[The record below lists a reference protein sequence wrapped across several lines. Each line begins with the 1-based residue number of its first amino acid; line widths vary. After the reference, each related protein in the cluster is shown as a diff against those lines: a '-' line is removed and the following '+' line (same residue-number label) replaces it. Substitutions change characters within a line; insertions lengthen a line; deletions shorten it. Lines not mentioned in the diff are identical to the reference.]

1 MNVLVCL
8 KQIPNLDETEA
19 QMNAETLTVVREGVP
34 VMKNSFD
41 ENALEMAVRL
51 KEASGGTVTVLTMGP
66 AQVKSALQE
75 AASVGADK
83 LYQLTDD
90 AFAGSD
96 SYATSYVLSK
106 AIAHIE
112 AAEGKFDIIF
122 CGKEATDGYTGQVGP
137 EVAERLGLPQ
147 ITFVT
152 DINVDGTTV
161 KATRE
166 NNDAHEVVEVSAPV
180 LLTVSK
186 TEYEP
191 RFPNI
196 KSKLASL
203 KAKINVIGAS
213 DIGVGADDA
222 GLSGSLVKVLTS
234 YKPERKKEGIIIKAE
249 TPEEAAEQLGA
260 LLNDRNI
267 I

>member
-8 KQIPNLDETEA
+8 KQIPNLEETEA
-19 QMNAETLTVVREGVP
+19 KMNAETLVREGRP

-51 KEASGGTVTVLTMGP
+51 KEATGGTVSVLTMGP
-66 AQVKSALQE
+66 AQVKGALQE
-75 AASVGADK
+75 AHSVGANK
-83 LYQLTDD
+83 LYQLTDA

-96 SYATSYVLSK
+96 AAATAVILSK

-112 AAEGKFDIIF
+112 ASEGKFDIIF
-122 CGKEATDGYTGQVGP
+122 CGKEATDGATASVGP
-137 EVAERLGLPQ
+137 AVAEHLGLPQ
-147 ITFVT
+147 ITFVS
-152 DINVDGTTV
+152 DIKVEGSAV

-166 NNDAHEVVEVSAPV
+166 NNDGHEVIEANTPV

-186 TEYEP
+186 TEYEL
-191 RFPNI
+191 RFPNV

-203 KAKINVIGAS
+203 KAKIDTFSAG
-213 DIGVGADDA
+213 DIGVDA
-222 GLSGSLVKVLTS
+222 GKVGLGNAVVKVLES

-249 TPEEAAEQLGA
+249 TPEEAAEKLGA